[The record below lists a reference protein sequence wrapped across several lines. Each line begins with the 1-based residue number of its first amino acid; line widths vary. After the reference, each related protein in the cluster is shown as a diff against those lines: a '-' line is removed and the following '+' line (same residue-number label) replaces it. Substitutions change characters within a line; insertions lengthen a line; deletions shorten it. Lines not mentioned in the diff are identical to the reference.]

1 MWVPGCS
8 TTGCQD
14 IVLSHLSGIGY
25 PELSNLHNM
34 YLHLNL
40 NVNVMSSLVC
50 IVGDIGDILCLF
62 IVNNM

>member
-1 MWVPGCS
+1 M
-8 TTGCQD
+8 
-14 IVLSHLSGIGY
+14 VLSHLCGIGY
-25 PELSNLHNM
+25 PELSNLHNI